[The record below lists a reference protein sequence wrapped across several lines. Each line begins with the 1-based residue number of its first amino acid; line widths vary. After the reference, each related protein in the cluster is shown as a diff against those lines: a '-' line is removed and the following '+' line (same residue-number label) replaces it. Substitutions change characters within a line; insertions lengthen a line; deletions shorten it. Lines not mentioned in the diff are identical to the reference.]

1 MSPPAVAR
9 VVRLGGLAGTGH
21 QTGPGWTG
29 TPAPPATSPQAGTD
43 RPALPHPAGRVP
55 AHLPDPR
62 LGGLKRARRK
72 TQKRQHVG
80 LSFRIKRTT
89 GRLRQGPRDGRVQG
103 GTNSGEMTTNVETY
117 STANSEEPK
126 TRSDRKSVVQGKSV
140 DLGG

>member
-80 LSFRIKRTT
+80 LSFRIKHKFVLAAREQMV
-89 GRLRQGPRDGRVQG
+89 LLA
-103 GTNSGEMTTNVETY
+103 S
-117 STANSEEPK
+117 
-126 TRSDRKSVVQGKSV
+126 RSPFQAKNENTQ
-140 DLGG
+140 